1 MEGGGA
7 IPAGA
12 GKAAYG
18 AGMPKSPLH
27 PQPQPTLGA
36 RLADAELE
44 PCGAEIVPQIIIV
57 QGGQDVA
64 MEIKS
69 YGGNGW
75 AVFIMSAEG
84 AVSNVTL
91 HQPASPLETVI
102 HKGCFDIVSMTGS
115 YLPSKTDGVSSLKGG
130 FAISL
135 VGADG
140 RIFGGGLAG
149 PLIAASRVQV
159 VIGRFAADEKEE
171 MKQDV
176 ANGTPD
182 ATEPSDSASGSSSDP
197 ASPSN

>member
-18 AGMPKSPLH
+18 DGMHKSPLH
-27 PQPQPTLGA
+27 PQPQPTVDA
-36 RLADAELE
+36 RLADAEQE
-44 PCGAEIVPQIIIV
+44 PCGTVIVPQIIIV
-57 QGGQDVA
+57 KGGQDVA
-64 MEIKS
+64 MEVKS

-91 HQPASPLETVI
+91 HQPASPLETVM

-149 PLIAASRVQV
+149 PLIAASSVQV
-159 VIGRFAADEKEE
+159 IIGRFAADEKEDI
-171 MKQDV
+171 KQDV
-176 ANGTPD
+176 ASG
-182 ATEPSDSASGSSSDP
+182 TEPSDSPNGSSSGP
-197 ASPSN
+197 GSPSN

>member
-1 MEGGGA
+1 MLKRA
-7 IPAGA
+7 WCCPSLFSFFIALRIF
-12 GKAAYG
+12 
-18 AGMPKSPLH
+18 SISSLFH
-27 PQPQPTLGA
+27 PILCMYCKILI
-36 RLADAELE
+36 RNSWF
-44 PCGAEIVPQIIIV
+44 
-57 QGGQDVA
+57 QDVA
-64 MEIKS
+64 MEVKS

-149 PLIAASRVQV
+149 PLIAASPVQV
-159 VIGRFAADEKEE
+159 VIGRFAAGEKEE
-171 MKQDV
+171 TKQDV
-176 ANGTPD
+176 ASGTPG
-182 ATEPSDSASGSSSDP
+182 ATEPSDSPSGSSSDP
-197 ASPSN
+197 GSPSN